1 MSFLDLIRSSRG
13 LRPEK
18 RSTALVSIAQSLGT
32 IASALKIITLK
43 QCGVDLDQPPTRADR
58 EREVF
63 DPIYPDNVREAISE
77 EVERIRAME
86 AEWKTFE
93 GPGKDT
99 HFSTPRVLGSLTTP
113 SASRGEELTPEER
126 EFLADL
132 DSEEQL

>member
-43 QCGVDLDQPPTRADR
+43 QYGVDLDQPPTRADR

-63 DPIYPDNVREAISE
+63 EPLYPDNEREAIME
-77 EVERIRAME
+77 EIERVRAME
-86 AEWKTFE
+86 AEWQV
-93 GPGKDT
+93 GSSS
-99 HFSTPRVLGSLTTP
+99 STKSPTRRSLGALTTA
-113 SASRGEELTPEER
+113 SAARGEELTPEER
-126 EFLADL
+126 EFLNEL
-132 DSEEQL
+132 GSGEEL